1 MRKFDLIIF
10 GASGFTGRWAIAV
23 RSPAKMRAYLR
34 EMEARTGVAD
44 LEAKVPVLAAD
55 VTDLASMRRAFSQGQ
70 LVMSCIGP
78 YSLLG
83 EPVLR
88 AAIDARAHY
97 LDLSGE
103 PLFMERV
110 ALQYDQ
116 AARDNEVFAVSSC
129 GFDSIPSDVGTQYL
143 KEQFSARGGGHLGTV
158 EHYLETAF
166 HPANRYSF
174 ASWVSLIEGFK
185 HADQLRE
192 VRRRLFSQFGPLY
205 RPYHYPMV
213 QKRHRLRL
221 DPHRG
226 YIAPFPGSD
235 RSVVKRT
242 QLYRYQVLNEEPVQF
257 EAYYCMPTWRHLLLT
272 ALMNLNLA
280 VLSRTALGDRLLR
293 QYAHLFSLGFF
304 SEGTLPNH
312 DTLPY
317 DLFTISLGN
326 MTAKGTLL
334 IRGSNLAYI
343 DTSTIAVHAA
353 LTLLE
358 QLRCAPLKVPFGVVT
373 PASILDPQ
381 LLIPRLNQ
389 NGVLFDYLEE

>member
-1 MRKFDLIIF
+1 M
-10 GASGFTGRWAIAV
+10 
-23 RSPAKMRAYLR
+23 
-34 EMEARTGVAD
+34 
-44 LEAKVPVLAAD
+44 
-55 VTDLASMRRAFSQGQ
+55 
-70 LVMSCIGP
+70 
-78 YSLLG
+78 
-83 EPVLR
+83 
-88 AAIDARAHY
+88 
-97 LDLSGE
+97 
-103 PLFMERV
+103 
-110 ALQYDQ
+110 
-116 AARDNEVFAVSSC
+116 
-129 GFDSIPSDVGTQYL
+129 
-143 KEQFSARGGGHLGTV
+143 
-158 EHYLETAF
+158 
-166 HPANRYSF
+166 
-174 ASWVSLIEGFK
+174 
-185 HADQLRE
+185 
-192 VRRRLFSQFGPLY
+192 
-205 RPYHYPMV
+205 
-213 QKRHRLRL
+213 
-221 DPHRG
+221 
-226 YIAPFPGSD
+226 
-235 RSVVKRT
+235 KRT

-272 ALMNLNLA
+272 ALMSLNLA

-317 DLFTISLGN
+317 DLFTISLVGRGWPKGIAPGDRHQGN